1 MQLAVVVGG
10 GNVAMDV
17 ARTSLRLGAES
28 VTVVYRRRVE
38 DMTAQ
43 AEEIEGAIAEGCE
56 ILELN
61 APLSIVTENGKV
73 TGLEVQPQIIGDFD
87 HGRPKPVKAD
97 CPPAIIECERVLM
110 AVGQAIDGES
120 LGINDLT
127 LKRGQIVANEFGEI
141 EGLPGVF
148 SGGDCESG
156 PATVI
161 RAIGAGKAAAR
172 NIDTYLGFDHTITCD
187 VDIPVAVT
195 ADRMA
200 CGRSNTTER
209 AADARKH
216 DFDIMEQGLSDQ
228 EACQESDRCLR
239 CDQFGFGGFRGGRT
253 CSW

>member
-1 MQLAVVVGG
+1 
-10 GNVAMDV
+10 
-17 ARTSLRLGAES
+17 
-28 VTVVYRRRVE
+28 
-38 DMTAQ
+38 
-43 AEEIEGAIAEGCE
+43 
-56 ILELN
+56 
-61 APLSIVTENGKV
+61 
-73 TGLEVQPQIIGDFD
+73 
-87 HGRPKPVKAD
+87 
-97 CPPAIIECERVLM
+97 M

-120 LGINDLT
+120 LGINGLT